1 MAEIIPRLEGGRA
14 QLANVPGAVLPN
26 VSMPS
31 ARTEVAY
38 EAAGRYQGALSST
51 ISQLSNQLFGLS
63 EQIGQKAGLQFAA
76 ENGLTEEQLKAISK
90 GDTSSISTGLGSDYN
105 VFSAAVKKYRSME
118 VSSYAEIEARNELLK
133 LHARAEAGEDIS
145 ATDIQAKV
153 ASILKGP
160 SESLAQID
168 PDASFKYRATVARM
182 GGDIIK
188 DVARMDA
195 RKQMAANAIK
205 EGINYNNQ
213 IREVELFLGGDMPIN
228 KATGAPYQPNQVI
241 DALSEDLLNKALVLT
256 GPDGVS
262 KRQTALNKDI
272 DQAVVNSLTKRV
284 LEDKVFANPNTKAA
298 LRGNDQVAI
307 GQILGASGLAVWN
320 YSSED
325 AKAKVRQSLTI
336 AETDA
341 YNASEREQKR
351 LKDELNKY
359 ADNKLIE
366 YWSTEDEG
374 VRRAI
379 ATDLAQKHA
388 LSRDEIGK
396 FLDPKQK
403 DGDDFVFGNLLHQV
417 KASVLNSSADIR
429 SAANKSGMSGK
440 QYTRLLEAFDE
451 RLLNKEQGDA
461 SKVINAAAGVPDVV
475 TVRGQDDEHKFV
487 KRNILMDRY
496 TAAQKQLIAE
506 GKPFSPRELALS
518 IVNNYAGSDAKD
530 VKKQQAITEIN
541 KIVETINES
550 LSKQGK
556 QGIRVDENTNLQDLL
571 DAKIIDK
578 DQKRYLTN
586 RQDELRKAQ
595 R

>member
-76 ENGLTEEQLKAISK
+76 ENGLTDEQLKAISK

-105 VFSAAVKKYRSME
+105 VFSAAVKKYRAME

-205 EGINYNNQ
+205 EGINYTNE
-213 IREVELFLGGDMPIN
+213 IRELELFLGGDMPIN
-228 KATGAPYQPNQVI
+228 KRTNAAYEPREII
-241 DALSEDLLNKALVLT
+241 DNLAENLLKDTLILT
-256 GPDGVS
+256 GPDGMT
-262 KRQTALNKDI
+262 KRQASLGKDI

-351 LKDELNKY
+351 AKDELNKY

-374 VRRAI
+374 IRRAI

-451 RLLNKEQGDA
+451 RLLNKEEGDA

-496 TAAQKQLIAE
+496 TAAKKQLIAE

-518 IVNNYAGSDAKD
+518 IANGYASSDAKD
-530 VKKQQAITEIN
+530 AQKTDARQKIKSTVDQINTDKKQSIN
-541 KIVETINES
+541 I
-550 LSKQGK
+550 
-556 QGIRVDENTNLQDLL
+556 DENTNLDDLEKAGL
-571 DAKIIDK
+571 IDK
-578 DQKRYLTN
+578 NTKIY
-586 RQDELRKAQ
+586 LRKQ
-595 R
+595 QEIIRRISQ

>member
-325 AKAKVRQSLTI
+325 AKAKVRQALTI

-341 YNASEREQKR
+341 YNASEREKKR
-351 LKDELNKY
+351 AKDDLDKY
-359 ADNKLIE
+359 ADSKLIE
-366 YWSTEDEG
+366 YWSTENPDK
-374 VRRAI
+374 RRAI

-388 LSRDEIGK
+388 LSHDEIGK
-396 FLDPKQK
+396 MLDPKQQ
-403 DGDDFVFGNLLHQV
+403 DGDEYVFGDLLHQV
-417 KASVLNSSADIR
+417 NVGGLNDNASVR
-429 SAANKSGMSGK
+429 SVARKSGMSGK
-440 QYTRLLEAFDE
+440 QYTRLIQALDE
-451 RLLNKEQGDA
+451 RLLNKEEGEA

-475 TVRGQDDEHKFV
+475 TVRGQDDEHKFA

-496 TAAQKQLIAE
+496 VAAKQQMLKE

-518 IVNNYAGSDAKD
+518 IANGYAGSDAKD
-530 VKKQQAITEIN
+530 AQKTDARQKIKSTVDQINTDKKQSIN
-541 KIVETINES
+541 I
-550 LSKQGK
+550 
-556 QGIRVDENTNLQDLL
+556 DENTNLDDLEKAGL
-571 DAKIIDK
+571 IDK
-578 DQKRYLTN
+578 NTKIY
-586 RQDELRKAQ
+586 LRKQ
-595 R
+595 QEIIRRISQ

>member
-90 GDTSSISTGLGSDYN
+90 GDTSSINTGLGSDFN

-298 LRGNDQVAI
+298 LRGNDQIAI

-325 AKAKVRQSLTI
+325 AKAKVRQALTI

-374 VRRAI
+374 IRRAI

-396 FLDPKQK
+396 FLDPKQR
-403 DGDDFVFGNLLHQV
+403 DGDENVFGDLLHQV
-417 KASVLNSSADIR
+417 KASVLNSSAEIR

-475 TVRGQDDEHKFV
+475 TVRGQDDEHKFA

-496 TAAQKQLIAE
+496 IAAQKQLIAE

-518 IVNNYAGSDAKD
+518 IVNGYAGSDAKD
-530 VKKQQAITEIN
+530 AQKTDARQKIKSTVDQINTDKKQSIN
-541 KIVETINES
+541 I
-550 LSKQGK
+550 
-556 QGIRVDENTNLQDLL
+556 DENTNLDDLEERKL
-571 DAKIIDK
+571 IDK
-578 DQKRYLTN
+578 NTKIY
-586 RQDELRKAQ
+586 LRKQ
-595 R
+595 QEIIRRISQ

>member
-76 ENGLTEEQLKAISK
+76 ENGLTDEQLQAIAK

-133 LHARAEAGEDIS
+133 LHARAEAGEDIT

-160 SESLAQID
+160 SEALAQID

-195 RKQMAANAIK
+195 KKRIAANSIK

-213 IREVELFLGGDMPIN
+213 MREIEIFLGGDMPLN
-228 KATGAPYQPNQVI
+228 DETGMAFTPKQIVNG
-241 DALSEDLLNKALVLT
+241 LSEDLLNKALIYT
-256 GPDGVS
+256 GPEGVS
-262 KRQTALNKDI
+262 KRQTSLNKDI

-284 LEDKVFANPNTKAA
+284 LDEKVFTNPNTKAA
-298 LRGNDQVAI
+298 LRGNDQIAI

-325 AKAKVRQSLTI
+325 AKAKVRQALTI

-351 LKDELNKY
+351 LKDATNKY
-359 ADNKLIE
+359 ADQKLIE
-366 YWSTEDEG
+366 YWSTENEDT
-374 VRRAI
+374 RKAI
-379 ATDLAQKHA
+379 AIDLAQKGA
-388 LSRDEIGK
+388 LSHDEIGK
-396 FLDPKQK
+396 FLDPKQR
-403 DGDDFVFGNLLHQV
+403 DGDENVFGDLLHQV
-417 KASVLNSSADIR
+417 NISVLNSSADIR

-440 QYTRLLEAFDE
+440 QYTRLIEAFDR
-451 RLLNKEQGDA
+451 RLLDKEEGEA
-461 SKVINAAAGVPDVV
+461 SKIINAAAGVPDVV
-475 TVRGQDDEHKFV
+475 TVRGQDDEHKFI

-496 TAAQKQLIAE
+496 VAARQQLLKE

-518 IVNNYAGSDAKD
+518 IANGYAGSDAKD
-530 VKKQQAITEIN
+530 AQKTDARQKIKSTVDQINTDKKQSIN
-541 KIVETINES
+541 I
-550 LSKQGK
+550 
-556 QGIRVDENTNLQDLL
+556 DENTNLDDLEKAGL
-571 DAKIIDK
+571 IDK
-578 DQKRYLTN
+578 NTKIY
-586 RQDELRKAQ
+586 LRKQ
-595 R
+595 QEIIRRISQ

>member
-145 ATDIQAKV
+145 ATDVQAKV

-228 KATGAPYQPNQVI
+228 KATGAPYQPNQI
-241 DALSEDLLNKALVLT
+241 INALSEDLLNKALVLT

-262 KRQTALNKDI
+262 KRQAALNKDI

-325 AKAKVRQSLTI
+325 AKAKVRQALTI

-341 YNASEREQKR
+341 YNASEREKKR
-351 LKDELNKY
+351 AKDDLDKY
-359 ADNKLIE
+359 ADSKLIE
-366 YWSTEDEG
+366 YWSTENPDK
-374 VRRAI
+374 RRAI

-388 LSRDEIGK
+388 LSHDEIGK
-396 FLDPKQK
+396 MLDPKQQ
-403 DGDDFVFGNLLHQV
+403 DGDEYVFGDLLHQV
-417 KASVLNSSADIR
+417 NVGGLNDNSSIR
-429 SAANKSGMSGK
+429 AASRKSGMSGK
-440 QYTRLLEAFDE
+440 QYTRLIQALDE
-451 RLLNKEQGDA
+451 RLLNKEEGEA

-475 TVRGQDDEHKFV
+475 TVRGQDDEHKFA
-487 KRNILMDRY
+487 KRNVLMDRY
-496 TAAQKQLIAE
+496 VAAKQQLLKE

-518 IVNNYAGSDAKD
+518 IVNGYAGSDAKD
-530 VKKQQAITEIN
+530 AQKTDARQKIKTAIDQINSDKKSN
-541 KIVETINES
+541 
-550 LSKQGK
+550 LS
-556 QGIRVDENTNLQDLL
+556 IDENTNLDDLEERKL
-571 DAKIIDK
+571 IDK
-578 DQKRYLTN
+578 NTKIY
-586 RQDELRKAQ
+586 LRKQ
-595 R
+595 QEIIRRISQ

>member
-51 ISQLSNQLFGLS
+51 ISQLSNQLFGIS

-76 ENGLTEEQLKAISK
+76 ENGLTDEQLQAIAK

-105 VFSAAVKKYRSME
+105 VFSAAVKKFRSME
-118 VSSYAEIEARNELLK
+118 VSSYAEIEARNELLSI
-133 LHARAEAGEDIS
+133 HARAEAGEDIT

-160 SESLAQID
+160 SEALAQID

-195 RKQMAANAIK
+195 KKRIAANSIK

-213 IREVELFLGGDMPIN
+213 MREIEIFLGGDMPLN
-228 KATGAPYQPNQVI
+228 EETGMAFTPKQIVNG
-241 DALSEDLLNKALVLT
+241 LSEDLLNKALIYT
-256 GPDGVS
+256 GPEGVS
-262 KRQTALNKDI
+262 KRQSSLNRDI

-284 LEDKVFANPNTKAA
+284 LDEKVFTNPNTKAA
-298 LRGNDQVAI
+298 LRGNDQIAI
-307 GQILGASGLAVWN
+307 RQILGASGLAVWN

-325 AKAKVRQSLTI
+325 AKAKVRQALTL

-341 YNASEREQKR
+341 YTASEREQKR
-351 LKDELNKY
+351 LKDQTNKY
-359 ADNKLIE
+359 ADQKLIE
-366 YWSTEDEG
+366 YWSTNNEDT
-374 VRRAI
+374 RRVIAI
-379 ATDLAQKHA
+379 DLAQKGA
-388 LSRDEIGK
+388 LSHDEIGK

-403 DGDDFVFGNLLHQV
+403 DGDDFVFGDLLHQV
-417 KASVLNSSADIR
+417 KASVLNSSAEIR

-496 TAAQKQLIAE
+496 TAAQKQLIKE

-518 IVNNYAGSDAKD
+518 IVNGYAGSDAKD
-530 VKKQQAITEIN
+530 AQKTDARQKIKTAVDQINTEKKSN
-541 KIVETINES
+541 
-550 LSKQGK
+550 LS
-556 QGIRVDENTNLQDLL
+556 IDENTNLDDLEERKL
-571 DAKIIDK
+571 IDK
-578 DQKRYLTN
+578 NTKIF
-586 RQDELRKAQ
+586 LRKQ
-595 R
+595 QEIIRRISQ

>member
-133 LHARAEAGEDIS
+133 LHARAEAGEDIT

-160 SESLAQID
+160 SEALTQID

-195 RKQMAANAIK
+195 KKRIAANSIK

-213 IREVELFLGGDMPIN
+213 MREIEIFLGGDMPLN
-228 KATGAPYQPNQVI
+228 DETGMAFTPKQIVNG
-241 DALSEDLLNKALVLT
+241 LSEDLLNKALIYT
-256 GPDGVS
+256 GPEGVS
-262 KRQTALNKDI
+262 KRQTSLNKDI

-284 LEDKVFANPNTKAA
+284 LDEKVFTNPNTKAA
-298 LRGNDQVAI
+298 LRGNDQIAI

-325 AKAKVRQSLTI
+325 AKAKVRQALTI

-351 LKDELNKY
+351 LKDATNKY
-359 ADNKLIE
+359 ADQKLIE
-366 YWSTEDEG
+366 YWSTENEDT
-374 VRRAI
+374 RRAI
-379 ATDLAQKHA
+379 AIDLAQKGA
-388 LSRDEIGK
+388 LSHDEIGK
-396 FLDPKQK
+396 FLDPKQR
-403 DGDDFVFGNLLHQV
+403 DGDENVFGDLLHQV
-417 KASVLNSSADIR
+417 NISVLNSSADIR

-440 QYTRLLEAFDE
+440 QYTRLIEAFDR
-451 RLLNKEQGDA
+451 RLLDKEEGEA
-461 SKVINAAAGVPDVV
+461 SKIINAAAGVPDVV
-475 TVRGQDDEHKFV
+475 TVRGQDDEHKFI

-496 TAAQKQLIAE
+496 VAARQQLLKE

-518 IVNNYAGSDAKD
+518 IANGYAGSDAKD
-530 VKKQQAITEIN
+530 AQKTDARQKIKSTVDQINTDKKQSIN
-541 KIVETINES
+541 I
-550 LSKQGK
+550 
-556 QGIRVDENTNLQDLL
+556 DENTNLDDLEKAGL
-571 DAKIIDK
+571 IDK
-578 DQKRYLTN
+578 NTKIY
-586 RQDELRKAQ
+586 LRKQ
-595 R
+595 QEIIRRISQ

>member
-325 AKAKVRQSLTI
+325 AKAKVRQALTI

-341 YNASEREQKR
+341 YNASEREKKR
-351 LKDELNKY
+351 AKDDLDKY
-359 ADNKLIE
+359 ADSKLIE
-366 YWSTEDEG
+366 YWSTENPDK
-374 VRRAI
+374 RRAI

-388 LSRDEIGK
+388 LSHDEIGK
-396 FLDPKQK
+396 MLDPKQQ
-403 DGDDFVFGNLLHQV
+403 DGDEYVFGDLLHQV
-417 KASVLNSSADIR
+417 NVGGLNDNASIR
-429 SAANKSGMSGK
+429 SASRKSGMSGK
-440 QYTRLLEAFDE
+440 QYTRLIQALDE
-451 RLLNKEQGDA
+451 RLLNKEEGEA

-475 TVRGQDDEHKFV
+475 TVRGQDDEHKFA

-496 TAAQKQLIAE
+496 VAAKQQMLKE

-518 IVNNYAGSDAKD
+518 IANGYAGSDAKD
-530 VKKQQAITEIN
+530 AQKTDARQKIKSTVDQINTDKKQSIN
-541 KIVETINES
+541 I
-550 LSKQGK
+550 
-556 QGIRVDENTNLQDLL
+556 DENTNLDDLEKAGL
-571 DAKIIDK
+571 IDK
-578 DQKRYLTN
+578 NTKIY
-586 RQDELRKAQ
+586 LRKQ
-595 R
+595 QEIIRRISQ

>member
-76 ENGLTEEQLKAISK
+76 ENGLTDEQLKAISK

-105 VFSAAVKKYRSME
+105 VFSAAVKKYRAME

-145 ATDIQAKV
+145 ATDVQAKV

-188 DVARMDA
+188 DVAKMDA

-205 EGINYNNQ
+205 EGINYTNE
-213 IREVELFLGGDMPIN
+213 IRELELFLGGDMPIN
-228 KATGAPYQPNQVI
+228 KRTNAAYEPREII
-241 DALSEDLLNKALVLT
+241 DNLAENLLKDTLILT
-256 GPDGVS
+256 GPDGMT
-262 KRQTALNKDI
+262 KRQASLGKDI

-325 AKAKVRQSLTI
+325 AKAKVRQALTI

-351 LKDELNKY
+351 LKDATNKY
-359 ADNKLIE
+359 ADQKLIE
-366 YWSTEDEG
+366 YWSTENEDT
-374 VRRAI
+374 RRAI
-379 ATDLAQKHA
+379 AIDLAQKGA
-388 LSRDEIGK
+388 LSHDEIGK
-396 FLDPKQK
+396 FLDPKQR
-403 DGDDFVFGNLLHQV
+403 DGDENVFGDLLHQV
-417 KASVLNSSADIR
+417 NISVLNSSADIR

-440 QYTRLLEAFDE
+440 QYTRLIEAFDR
-451 RLLNKEQGDA
+451 RLLDKEEGEA
-461 SKVINAAAGVPDVV
+461 SKIINAAAGVPDVV
-475 TVRGQDDEHKFV
+475 TVRGQDDEHKFI
-487 KRNILMDRY
+487 KRNVLMDRY
-496 TAAQKQLIAE
+496 VAARQQLLKE

-518 IVNNYAGSDAKD
+518 IANGYAGSDAKD
-530 VKKQQAITEIN
+530 AQKTDARQKIKTAVDQINTDKKSN
-541 KIVETINES
+541 
-550 LSKQGK
+550 LS
-556 QGIRVDENTNLQDLL
+556 IDENTNLDDLEERKL
-571 DAKIIDK
+571 IDK
-578 DQKRYLTN
+578 NTKIF
-586 RQDELRKAQ
+586 LRKQ
-595 R
+595 QEIIRRISQ

>member
-31 ARTEVAY
+31 ARTEIAY

-51 ISQLSNQLFGLS
+51 ISQLSNQLFGIS
-63 EQIGQKAGLQFAA
+63 EQLGQKAGLQFAA
-76 ENGLTEEQLKAISK
+76 ENGLSEEQLKAISK
-90 GDTSSISTGLGSDYN
+90 GDTSSVSTGLGSDFN
-105 VFSAAVKKYRSME
+105 VFSAAVKKYRAME
-118 VSSYAEIEARNELLK
+118 VSSYAEIEARNELLS

-195 RKQMAANAIK
+195 KKRIAANSIK

-213 IREVELFLGGDMPIN
+213 MREIELFLGNDMPIN
-228 KATGAPYQPNQVI
+228 KTTGTAYEPRQII
-241 DALSEDLLNKALVLT
+241 DGLSEDLLNKALIYT
-256 GPDGVS
+256 GPEGVS
-262 KRQTALNKDI
+262 KRQSSLNRDI
-272 DQAVVNSLTKRV
+272 DQAVVNSLTRRV
-284 LEDKVFANPNTKAA
+284 LDEKVFTNPNTKAA

-307 GQILGASGLAVWN
+307 SQILGASGLAVWN

-325 AKAKVRQSLTI
+325 AKAKVRQALTL

-341 YNASEREQKR
+341 YTASEREQKR
-351 LKDELNKY
+351 LKDATNKY
-359 ADNKLIE
+359 ADQKLIE
-366 YWSTEDEG
+366 YWSTENEDT
-374 VRRAI
+374 RRVIAI
-379 ATDLAQKHA
+379 DLAQKGA
-388 LSRDEIGK
+388 LSHDEIGK
-396 FLDPKQK
+396 FLDPKQR
-403 DGDDFVFGNLLHQV
+403 DGDENVFGDLLHQV
-417 KASVLNSSADIR
+417 KASVLNSSAEIR

-496 TAAQKQLIAE
+496 TAAQKQLIKE

-518 IVNNYAGSDAKD
+518 IVNGYAGSDAKD
-530 VKKQQAITEIN
+530 AQKTDARQKIKTAVDQINTDKKSN
-541 KIVETINES
+541 
-550 LSKQGK
+550 LS
-556 QGIRVDENTNLQDLL
+556 IDENTNLDDLEERKL
-571 DAKIIDK
+571 IDK
-578 DQKRYLTN
+578 NTKIY
-586 RQDELRKAQ
+586 LRKQ
-595 R
+595 QEIIRRISQ

>member
-325 AKAKVRQSLTI
+325 AKAKVRQALTI

-341 YNASEREQKR
+341 YNASEREKKR
-351 LKDELNKY
+351 AKDDLDKY
-359 ADNKLIE
+359 ADSKLIE
-366 YWSTEDEG
+366 YWSTENPDK
-374 VRRAI
+374 RRAI

-388 LSRDEIGK
+388 LSHDEIGK
-396 FLDPKQK
+396 MLDPKQQ
-403 DGDDFVFGNLLHQV
+403 DGDEYVFGDLLHQV
-417 KASVLNSSADIR
+417 NVGGLNDNSSIR
-429 SAANKSGMSGK
+429 AASRKSGMSGK
-440 QYTRLLEAFDE
+440 QYTRLIQALDE
-451 RLLNKEQGDA
+451 RLLNKEEGEA

-475 TVRGQDDEHKFV
+475 TVRGQDDEHKFT

-496 TAAQKQLIAE
+496 TAAKKQLIAE

-518 IVNNYAGSDAKD
+518 IANGYASSDAKD
-530 VKKQQAITEIN
+530 AQKTDARQKIKSTVDQINTDKKQSIN
-541 KIVETINES
+541 I
-550 LSKQGK
+550 
-556 QGIRVDENTNLQDLL
+556 DENTNLDDLEKAGL
-571 DAKIIDK
+571 IDK
-578 DQKRYLTN
+578 NTKIY
-586 RQDELRKAQ
+586 LRKQ
-595 R
+595 QEIIRRISQ

>member
-325 AKAKVRQSLTI
+325 AKAKVRQALTI

-341 YNASEREQKR
+341 YNASEREKKR
-351 LKDELNKY
+351 AKDDLDKY
-359 ADNKLIE
+359 ADSKLIE
-366 YWSTEDEG
+366 YWSTENPDK
-374 VRRAI
+374 RRAI

-388 LSRDEIGK
+388 LSHDEIGK
-396 FLDPKQK
+396 MLDPKQQ
-403 DGDDFVFGNLLHQV
+403 DGDEYVFGDLLHQV
-417 KASVLNSSADIR
+417 NVGGLNDNSSIR
-429 SAANKSGMSGK
+429 AASRKSGMSGK
-440 QYTRLLEAFDE
+440 QYTRLIQALDE
-451 RLLNKEQGDA
+451 RLLNKEEGEA

-475 TVRGQDDEHKFV
+475 TVRGQDDEHKFA

-496 TAAQKQLIAE
+496 VAAKQQLLKE
-506 GKPFSPRELALS
+506 NKPFSPRELALS
-518 IVNNYAGSDAKD
+518 IANGYAGNDAKD
-530 VKKQQAITEIN
+530 AQKTDARQKIKSTVDQINTDKKQSIN
-541 KIVETINES
+541 I
-550 LSKQGK
+550 
-556 QGIRVDENTNLQDLL
+556 DENTNLDDLEKAGL
-571 DAKIIDK
+571 IDK
-578 DQKRYLTN
+578 NTKIY
-586 RQDELRKAQ
+586 LRKQ
-595 R
+595 QEIIRRISQ

>member
-90 GDTSSISTGLGSDYN
+90 GDTSSINTGLGSDFN
-105 VFSAAVKKYRSME
+105 VFSAAVKKYRAME

-145 ATDIQAKV
+145 ATDVQAKV

-188 DVARMDA
+188 DVAKMDA

-205 EGINYNNQ
+205 EGINYTNE
-213 IREVELFLGGDMPIN
+213 IRELELFLGGDMPIN
-228 KATGAPYQPNQVI
+228 QRTNTAYEPREII
-241 DALSEDLLNKALVLT
+241 DNLSENLLKDTLILT
-256 GPDGVS
+256 GPDGMT
-262 KRQTALNKDI
+262 KRQASLGKDI

-325 AKAKVRQSLTI
+325 AKAKVRQALTI

-351 LKDELNKY
+351 LKDATNKY
-359 ADNKLIE
+359 ADQKLIE
-366 YWSTEDEG
+366 YWSTENEDT
-374 VRRAI
+374 RRAI
-379 ATDLAQKHA
+379 AIDLAQKGA
-388 LSRDEIGK
+388 LSHDEIGK
-396 FLDPKQK
+396 FLDPKQR
-403 DGDDFVFGNLLHQV
+403 DGDENVFGDLLHQV
-417 KASVLNSSADIR
+417 NISVLNSSADIR

-440 QYTRLLEAFDE
+440 QYTRLIEAFDQ
-451 RLLNKEQGDA
+451 RLLNKEEGEA

-475 TVRGQDDEHKFV
+475 TVRGQDDEHKFA

-496 TAAQKQLIAE
+496 VAAKQQMLKE

-518 IVNNYAGSDAKD
+518 IANGYAGSDAKD
-530 VKKQQAITEIN
+530 AQKTDARQKIKSTVDQINTDKKQSIN
-541 KIVETINES
+541 I
-550 LSKQGK
+550 
-556 QGIRVDENTNLQDLL
+556 DENTNLDDLEKAGL
-571 DAKIIDK
+571 IDK
-578 DQKRYLTN
+578 NTKIY
-586 RQDELRKAQ
+586 LRKQ
-595 R
+595 QEIIRRISQ

>member
-76 ENGLTEEQLKAISK
+76 ENGLTEEQLKAIAK
-90 GDTSSISTGLGSDYN
+90 GDTSSISTGLGSDLN
-105 VFSAAVKKYRSME
+105 VFSAAVKKYRAME

-145 ATDIQAKV
+145 ATDVQAKV

-195 RKQMAANAIK
+195 KKRIAANSIK

-213 IREVELFLGGDMPIN
+213 MREIEIFLGGDMPLN
-228 KATGAPYQPNQVI
+228 DETGMAFTPKQII
-241 DALSEDLLNKALVLT
+241 DNLSEDLLNKALIYT

-262 KRQTALNKDI
+262 KRQTALNKDL
-272 DQAVVNSLTKRV
+272 DQAVVNSLTRRV
-284 LEDKVFANPNTKAA
+284 LDKDVFTNPNTKAA
-298 LRGNDQVAI
+298 LRGNDQIAI
-307 GQILGASGLAVWN
+307 AQILGASGLAVWN

-325 AKAKVRQSLTI
+325 AKAKVRQALTL

-341 YNASEREQKR
+341 YNDSEREQKR
-351 LKDELNKY
+351 LKDATNKY
-359 ADNKLIE
+359 ADQKLIE
-366 YWSTEDEG
+366 YWSTENEDT
-374 VRRAI
+374 RRAI
-379 ATDLAQKHA
+379 AIDLAQKGA
-388 LSRDEIGK
+388 LSHDEIGK
-396 FLDPKQK
+396 FLDPKQR
-403 DGDDFVFGNLLHQV
+403 DGDENVFGDLLHQV
-417 KASVLNSSADIR
+417 NISVLNSSADIR

-440 QYTRLLEAFDE
+440 QYTRLIEAFDR
-451 RLLNKEQGDA
+451 RLLDKEEGEA
-461 SKVINAAAGVPDVV
+461 SKIINAAAGVPDVV
-475 TVRGQDDEHKFV
+475 TVRGQDDEHKFI

-496 TAAQKQLIAE
+496 VAARQQLLKE

-518 IVNNYAGSDAKD
+518 IANGYASSDAKD
-530 VKKQQAITEIN
+530 AQKTDARQKIKSTVDQINTDKKQSIN
-541 KIVETINES
+541 I
-550 LSKQGK
+550 
-556 QGIRVDENTNLQDLL
+556 DENTNLDDLEKAGL
-571 DAKIIDK
+571 IDK
-578 DQKRYLTN
+578 NTKIY
-586 RQDELRKAQ
+586 LRKQ
-595 R
+595 QEIIRRISQ

>member
-76 ENGLTEEQLKAISK
+76 ENGLSEEQLKAIAK
-90 GDTSSISTGLGSDYN
+90 GDTSSISTGLGSDFN
-105 VFSAAVKKYRSME
+105 VFSAAVKKYRAME

-145 ATDIQAKV
+145 ATDVQAKV

-205 EGINYNNQ
+205 EGINYNNE
-213 IREVELFLGGDMPIN
+213 IRELELFLGGDMPIN
-228 KATGAPYQPNQVI
+228 QRTNTAYEPREII
-241 DALSEDLLNKALVLT
+241 DNLSENLLKDTLILI
-256 GPDGVS
+256 GPDGMS
-262 KRQTALNKDI
+262 KRQASLNKDI

-325 AKAKVRQSLTI
+325 AKAKVRQALTI

-351 LKDELNKY
+351 LKDATNKY
-359 ADNKLIE
+359 ADQKLIE
-366 YWSTEDEG
+366 YWSTENEDT
-374 VRRAI
+374 RRAI
-379 ATDLAQKHA
+379 AIDLAQKGA
-388 LSRDEIGK
+388 LSHDEIGK
-396 FLDPKQK
+396 FLDPKQR
-403 DGDDFVFGNLLHQV
+403 DGDENVFGDLLHQV
-417 KASVLNSSADIR
+417 NISVLNSSADIR

-440 QYTRLLEAFDE
+440 QYTRLIEAFDR
-451 RLLNKEQGDA
+451 RLLDKEEGEA
-461 SKVINAAAGVPDVV
+461 SKIINAAAGVPDVV
-475 TVRGQDDEHKFV
+475 TVRGQDDEHKFI

-496 TAAQKQLIAE
+496 VAARQQLLKE

-518 IVNNYAGSDAKD
+518 IANGYAGSDAKD
-530 VKKQQAITEIN
+530 AQKTDARQKIKSTVDQINTDKKQSIN
-541 KIVETINES
+541 I
-550 LSKQGK
+550 
-556 QGIRVDENTNLQDLL
+556 DENTNLDDLEERKL
-571 DAKIIDK
+571 IDK
-578 DQKRYLTN
+578 NTKIY
-586 RQDELRKAQ
+586 LRKQ
-595 R
+595 QEIIRRISQ

>member
-145 ATDIQAKV
+145 ATDVQAKV

-205 EGINYNNQ
+205 EGINYNNE
-213 IREVELFLGGDMPIN
+213 IRELELFLGGDMPIN
-228 KATGAPYQPNQVI
+228 QRTNTAYEPREII
-241 DALSEDLLNKALVLT
+241 DNLSENLLKDTLILI
-256 GPDGVS
+256 GPDGMS
-262 KRQTALNKDI
+262 KRQASLNKDI

-325 AKAKVRQSLTI
+325 AKAKVRQALTI

-351 LKDELNKY
+351 LKDATNKY
-359 ADNKLIE
+359 ADQKLIE
-366 YWSTEDEG
+366 YWSTENEDT
-374 VRRAI
+374 RRAI
-379 ATDLAQKHA
+379 AIDLAKKGA
-388 LSRDEIGK
+388 LSHDEIGK
-396 FLDPKQK
+396 FLDPKQR
-403 DGDDFVFGNLLHQV
+403 DGDENVFGDLLHQV
-417 KASVLNSSADIR
+417 NISVLNSSADIR

-440 QYTRLLEAFDE
+440 QYTRLIEAFDR
-451 RLLNKEQGDA
+451 RLLDKEEGEA
-461 SKVINAAAGVPDVV
+461 SKIINAAAGVPDVV
-475 TVRGQDDEHKFV
+475 TVRGQDDEHKFI
-487 KRNILMDRY
+487 KRNVLMDRY
-496 TAAQKQLIAE
+496 VAARQQLLKE

-518 IVNNYAGSDAKD
+518 IANGYAGSDAKD
-530 VKKQQAITEIN
+530 AQKTDARQKIKSTVDQINTDKKQSIN
-541 KIVETINES
+541 I
-550 LSKQGK
+550 
-556 QGIRVDENTNLQDLL
+556 DENTNLDDLEKAGL
-571 DAKIIDK
+571 IDK
-578 DQKRYLTN
+578 NTKIY
-586 RQDELRKAQ
+586 LRKQ
-595 R
+595 QEIIRRISQ

>member
-76 ENGLTEEQLKAISK
+76 ENGLTDEQLQAIAK
-90 GDTSSISTGLGSDYN
+90 GDTSSISTGLGSDFN
-105 VFSAAVKKYRSME
+105 VFSAAVKKYRAME

-145 ATDIQAKV
+145 ATDVQAKV

-205 EGINYNNQ
+205 EGINYNNE
-213 IREVELFLGGDMPIN
+213 IRELELFLGGDMPIN
-228 KATGAPYQPNQVI
+228 QRTNTAYEPREII
-241 DALSEDLLNKALVLT
+241 DNLSENLLKDTLILI
-256 GPDGVS
+256 GPDGMS
-262 KRQTALNKDI
+262 KRQASLNKDI

-325 AKAKVRQSLTI
+325 AKAKVRQALTI

-351 LKDELNKY
+351 LKDATNKY
-359 ADNKLIE
+359 ADQKLIE
-366 YWSTEDEG
+366 YWSTENEDT
-374 VRRAI
+374 RRAI
-379 ATDLAQKHA
+379 AIDLAQKGA
-388 LSRDEIGK
+388 LSHDEIGK
-396 FLDPKQK
+396 FLDPKQR
-403 DGDDFVFGNLLHQV
+403 DGDENVFGDLLHQV
-417 KASVLNSSADIR
+417 NISVLNSSADIR

-440 QYTRLLEAFDE
+440 QYTRLIEAFDR
-451 RLLNKEQGDA
+451 RLLDKEEGEA
-461 SKVINAAAGVPDVV
+461 SKIINAAAGVPDVV
-475 TVRGQDDEHKFV
+475 TVRGQDDEHKFI

-496 TAAQKQLIAE
+496 VAARQQLLKE

-518 IVNNYAGSDAKD
+518 IANGYAGSDAKD
-530 VKKQQAITEIN
+530 AQKTDARQKIKSTVDQINTDKKQSIN
-541 KIVETINES
+541 I
-550 LSKQGK
+550 
-556 QGIRVDENTNLQDLL
+556 DENTNLDDLEKAGL
-571 DAKIIDK
+571 IDK
-578 DQKRYLTN
+578 NTKIY
-586 RQDELRKAQ
+586 LRKQ
-595 R
+595 QEIIRRISQ

>member
-76 ENGLTEEQLKAISK
+76 ENGLSEEQLKAIAK
-90 GDTSSISTGLGSDYN
+90 GDTSSISTGLGSDFN
-105 VFSAAVKKYRSME
+105 VFSAAVKKYRAME

-145 ATDIQAKV
+145 ATDVQAKV

-205 EGINYNNQ
+205 EGINYNNE
-213 IREVELFLGGDMPIN
+213 IRELELFLGGDMPIN
-228 KATGAPYQPNQVI
+228 QRTNTAYEPREII
-241 DALSEDLLNKALVLT
+241 DNLSENLLKDTLILI
-256 GPDGVS
+256 GPDGMS
-262 KRQTALNKDI
+262 KRQASLNKDI

-284 LEDKVFANPNTKAA
+284 LDEKVFTNPNTKAA
-298 LRGNDQVAI
+298 LRGNDQIAI

-325 AKAKVRQSLTI
+325 AKAKVRQALTI

-351 LKDELNKY
+351 LKDATNKY
-359 ADNKLIE
+359 ADQKLIE
-366 YWSTEDEG
+366 YWSTENEDT
-374 VRRAI
+374 RRTIAI
-379 ATDLAQKHA
+379 DLAQKGA
-388 LSRDEIGK
+388 LSHDEIGK
-396 FLDPKQK
+396 FLDPKQR
-403 DGDDFVFGNLLHQV
+403 DGDENVFGDLLHQV
-417 KASVLNSSADIR
+417 NISVLNSSADIR

-440 QYTRLLEAFDE
+440 QYTRLIEAFDR
-451 RLLNKEQGDA
+451 RLLDKEEGEA
-461 SKVINAAAGVPDVV
+461 SKIINAAAGVPDVV
-475 TVRGQDDEHKFV
+475 TVRGQDDEHKFI

-496 TAAQKQLIAE
+496 VAARQQLLKE

-518 IVNNYAGSDAKD
+518 IANGYAGSDAKD
-530 VKKQQAITEIN
+530 AQKTDARQKIKSTVDQINTDKKQSIN
-541 KIVETINES
+541 I
-550 LSKQGK
+550 
-556 QGIRVDENTNLQDLL
+556 DENTNLDDLEKAGL
-571 DAKIIDK
+571 IDK
-578 DQKRYLTN
+578 NTKIY
-586 RQDELRKAQ
+586 LRKQ
-595 R
+595 QEIIRRISQ

>member
-51 ISQLSNQLFGLS
+51 ISQLSKQLFGLS

-76 ENGLTEEQLKAISK
+76 ENGLSEEQLQAIAK
-90 GDTSSISTGLGSDYN
+90 GDTSSISTGLGSDFN
-105 VFSAAVKKYRSME
+105 VFSAAVKKYRAME

-145 ATDIQAKV
+145 ATDVQAKV

-205 EGINYNNQ
+205 EGINYNNE
-213 IREVELFLGGDMPIN
+213 IRELELFLGGDMPIN
-228 KATGAPYQPNQVI
+228 QRTNTAYEPREII
-241 DALSEDLLNKALVLT
+241 DNLSENLLKDTLILI
-256 GPDGVS
+256 GPDGMS
-262 KRQTALNKDI
+262 KRQASLNKDI

-284 LEDKVFANPNTKAA
+284 LDEKVFTNPNTKAA

-307 GQILGASGLAVWN
+307 AQILGASGLAVWN

-325 AKAKVRQSLTI
+325 AKAKVRQALTI

-351 LKDELNKY
+351 LKDATNKY
-359 ADNKLIE
+359 ADQKLIE
-366 YWSTEDEG
+366 YWSTENEDT
-374 VRRAI
+374 RKAI
-379 ATDLAQKHA
+379 AIDLAQKGA
-388 LSRDEIGK
+388 LSHDEIGK
-396 FLDPKQK
+396 FLDPKQR
-403 DGDDFVFGNLLHQV
+403 DGDENVFGDLLHQV
-417 KASVLNSSADIR
+417 NISVLNSSADIR

-440 QYTRLLEAFDE
+440 QYTRLIEAFDR
-451 RLLNKEQGDA
+451 RLLDKEEGEA
-461 SKVINAAAGVPDVV
+461 SKIINAAAGVPDVV
-475 TVRGQDDEHKFV
+475 TVRGQDDEHKFI

-496 TAAQKQLIAE
+496 VAARQQLLKE

-518 IVNNYAGSDAKD
+518 IANGYAGSDAKD
-530 VKKQQAITEIN
+530 AQKTDARQKIKTAIDQINSDKKSN
-541 KIVETINES
+541 
-550 LSKQGK
+550 LS
-556 QGIRVDENTNLQDLL
+556 IDENTNLDDLEERKL
-571 DAKIIDK
+571 IDK
-578 DQKRYLTN
+578 NTKTY
-586 RQDELRKAQ
+586 LRKQ
-595 R
+595 QEIIRRISQ

>member
-76 ENGLTEEQLKAISK
+76 ENGLTDEQLQAIAK
-90 GDTSSISTGLGSDYN
+90 GDTSSISTGLGSDFN
-105 VFSAAVKKYRSME
+105 VFSAAVKKYRAME

-145 ATDIQAKV
+145 ATDVQAKV

-213 IREVELFLGGDMPIN
+213 MREIEIFLGGDMPLN
-228 KATGAPYQPNQVI
+228 DETGMAFTPKQIVNG
-241 DALSEDLLNKALVLT
+241 LSEDLLNKALIYT
-256 GPDGVS
+256 GPEGVS
-262 KRQTALNKDI
+262 KRQTSLNKDI

-284 LEDKVFANPNTKAA
+284 LDEKVFTNPNTKAA

-307 GQILGASGLAVWN
+307 AQILGASGLAVWN

-325 AKAKVRQSLTI
+325 AKAKVRQALTI

-351 LKDELNKY
+351 LKDATNKY
-359 ADNKLIE
+359 ADQKLIE
-366 YWSTEDEG
+366 YWSTENEDT
-374 VRRAI
+374 RRAI
-379 ATDLAQKHA
+379 AIDLAQKGA
-388 LSRDEIGK
+388 LSHDEIGK
-396 FLDPKQK
+396 FLDPKQR
-403 DGDDFVFGNLLHQV
+403 DGDENVFGDLLHQV
-417 KASVLNSSADIR
+417 NISVLNSSADIR

-440 QYTRLLEAFDE
+440 QYTRLIEAFDR
-451 RLLNKEQGDA
+451 RLLDKEEGEA
-461 SKVINAAAGVPDVV
+461 SKIINAAAGVPDVV
-475 TVRGQDDEHKFV
+475 TVRGQDDEHKFI

-496 TAAQKQLIAE
+496 VAARQQLLKE

-518 IVNNYAGSDAKD
+518 IANGYAGSDAKD
-530 VKKQQAITEIN
+530 AQKTDARQKIKSTVDQINTDKKQSIN
-541 KIVETINES
+541 I
-550 LSKQGK
+550 
-556 QGIRVDENTNLQDLL
+556 DENTNLDDLEKAGL
-571 DAKIIDK
+571 IDK
-578 DQKRYLTN
+578 NTKIY
-586 RQDELRKAQ
+586 LRKQ
-595 R
+595 QEIIRRISQ